1 MSFSFQLRKP
11 LSAALAACA
20 FFVLQSQAA
29 HADYA
34 VKNLDANEGGGSSYS
49 RNVALASSGSELFV
63 RAFIAPT

>member
-1 MSFSFQLRKP
+1 MSFSSKIRKP
-11 LSAALAACA
+11 LFATLATCA
-20 FFVLQSQAA
+20 VFVFQSQPA

-63 RAFIAPT
+63 RAFVAPT